1 MLLEDRILLQAESIQ
16 SDMGF
21 LPRLLGIWPC
31 LSPDVSVEPVSW
43 VDVDDPEVGVDVG
56 VGVVGVGRLVVGE
69 GGM

>member
-1 MLLEDRILLQAESIQ
+1 MEDRILLQAESIK

-21 LPRLLGIWPC
+21 LPLLLGIWPC
-31 LSPDVSVEPVSW
+31 LSPDVSVEPGSW
-43 VDVDDPEVGVDVG
+43 VDVG

>member
-1 MLLEDRILLQAESIQ
+1 
-16 SDMGF
+16 MGF

>member
-1 MLLEDRILLQAESIQ
+1 
-16 SDMGF
+16 MGF
-21 LPRLLGIWPC
+21 LPLLLGIWPC
-31 LSPDVSVEPVSW
+31 LSPDVFVEPVSW

>member
-43 VDVDDPEVGVDVG
+43 VDVDDREVGVDVG
-56 VGVVGVGRLVVGE
+56 VGGVGVGRLVVGE